1 MTKFEIKT
9 EHKRKHRNNDLIK
22 PVLYVSGIKVLSLFT
37 NISLD
42 KTIDICI
49 DNFYNDNENP
59 PNIFRKISKIRITIL
74 RLTTNIINN

>member
-22 PVLYVSGIKVLSLFT
+22 PVLLVSGIKLLSLFT

-59 PNIFRKISKIRITIL
+59 
-74 RLTTNIINN
+74 LTYLEKLVKLESLFYV

>member
-9 EHKRKHRNNDLIK
+9 EHKLKHRNNDLIK

-49 DNFYNDNENP
+49 DNFYNDNEDP
-59 PNIFRKISKIRITIL
+59 
-74 RLTTNIINN
+74 LTYLEKLVKLESLFYV